1 MIWKCSVCN
10 FRWEGDAP
18 PDVCPKCGN
27 PKEKYA
33 QMSDD
38 DVALMHKARVTNELH
53 IELQAILPRL
63 IELAEEGIEDNLD
76 AWCVG
81 MFERLK
87 SDAEFL
93 LTSSKAEL
101 EGHVNKKKWG

>member
-38 DVALMHKARVTNELH
+38 DVALMHKADR
-53 IELQAILPRL
+53 
-63 IELAEEGIEDNLD
+63 
-76 AWCVG
+76 
-81 MFERLK
+81 K
-87 SDAEFL
+87 S
-93 LTSSKAEL
+93 
-101 EGHVNKKKWG
+101 VV